1 MRLTMRNAPLDHIRQ
16 SPSDRGRLELI
27 VVDHTAETDGALD
40 VAHGLV
46 GERRR
51 SGDRQLTIMNARVI
65 ELLAGATDRWP
76 VAGDQLFV
84 DLDLSTTNLP
94 AGTHLQI
101 GSAIVEVTPPPHRG
115 CEKFGAR
122 FGREALDLVNTSE
135 GIELNLRGIH
145 AKVVQG
151 GAIRVGEA
159 VRKLS

>member
-1 MRLTMRNAPLDHIRQ
+1 
-16 SPSDRGRLELI
+16 
-27 VVDHTAETDGALD
+27 
-40 VAHGLV
+40 
-46 GERRR
+46 
-51 SGDRQLTIMNARVI
+51 MNARVI
-65 ELLAGATDRWP
+65 ELLAGAKDRWS

-122 FGREALDLVNTSE
+122 FGREALDLVNSSE

-159 VRKLS
+159 VRKLP